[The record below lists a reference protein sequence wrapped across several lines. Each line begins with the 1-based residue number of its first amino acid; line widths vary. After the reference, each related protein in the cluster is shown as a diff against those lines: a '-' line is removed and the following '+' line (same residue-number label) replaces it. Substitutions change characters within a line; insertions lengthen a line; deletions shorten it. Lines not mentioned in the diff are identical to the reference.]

1 MKFAF
6 RILLLIV
13 GALIANSAIAETKHE
28 KPKQKVVKPQAK
40 TGSIATSNKATVPEA
55 PGGPEMVRIPG
66 KNYEIGK
73 YEVTQG
79 EWREIMGNNP
89 SYFASCGDKCP
100 VEQVN
105 LNDIEAFL
113 SKLNAKTGKQYRL
126 PTEAE
131 WEYACYGGS
140 KTEYCGGN
148 DLIEVGWTGSNSE
161 NHTHPVGQKRP
172 NGYGL
177 YDMTG
182 NIWERMNDCWNED
195 CNRRVMRGGSWNFRP
210 TQARAAFRSRFG
222 AATRYVLI
230 GFRLARTLP

>member
-1 MKFAF
+1 MKATLT
-6 RILLLIV
+6 LLLSIV
-13 GALIANSAIAETKHE
+13 GMLLLNGACAETKHE
-28 KPKQKVVKPQAK
+28 KPMLKTFQPQAK
-40 TGSIATSNKATVPEA
+40 SVSDAKNDKLAKPEVPS
-55 PGGPEMVRIPG
+55 GPEMVRIPG

-73 YEVTQG
+73 YEVTQR
-79 EWREIMGNNP
+79 EWREVMGNNP
-89 SYFASCGDKCP
+89 SNFANCGDNCP

-105 LNDIEAFL
+105 MDDIQVFL
-113 SKLNAKTGKQYRL
+113 DKLNAKTGKQFRL

-172 NGYGL
+172 NAYGL

-182 NIWERMNDCWNED
+182 NVWERMSDCWNED
-195 CNRRVMRGGSWNFRP
+195 CSRRVMRGGSWNFRP
-210 TQARAAFRSRFG
+210 SQARAAFRSRFG
-222 AATRYVLI
+222 ASTRYVLI